1 MERNSCQYWNS
12 FYSGCSN
19 TKEDDR
25 YDNWLNNYKAYFK
38 PGISVLDLGCGLGIN
53 LPALLGFGA
62 SVVAA
67 DFSETAI
74 KAIDISFPKETL
86 QTLCFDMKES
96 FPLLEDTFD
105 IIVADLSLHYFGNK
119 DMQHIIGELK
129 RVLKQNGMLIA
140 RVHSINQARPFGKVE
155 IESGFYYCDGCCRK
169 YFTKEE
175 IQTLFSCWALVNLK
189 EKSIY
194 RYGQEKKI
202 FEFAVINNSKRCF
215 EG

>member
-1 MERNSCQYWNS
+1 MEQNSCQYWNS
-12 FYSGCSN
+12 FYSGSSN

-25 YDNWLNNYKAYFK
+25 YDYWLNNYKAYFK
-38 PGISVLDLGCGLGIN
+38 PGISVLDLGCGTGIN

-62 SVVAA
+62 SVVAT

-74 KAIDISFPKETL
+74 KAIDISFSKETL
-86 QTLCFDMKES
+86 QTLCFDMKDS
-96 FPLLEDTFD
+96 FPFLEDTFD

-119 DMQHIIGELK
+119 DMQHIVGEVK

-155 IESGFYYCDGCCRK
+155 IEPGFYYCDGCCRK

-175 IQTLFSCWALVNLK
+175 IKTLFSCWTMVNLQ
-189 EKSIY
+189 EKLIH

-202 FEFAVINNSKRCF
+202 FEFAAIKNSNRCF
-215 EG
+215 KE